1 MKKKYYEPEF
11 EMTLFSFERIM
22 QNFAGDSQSEDKINV
37 YDGDNPND
45 SNDPE
50 SEFP

>member
-22 QNFAGDSQSEDKINV
+22 QNLAVDSQSEDKINV
-37 YDGDNPND
+37 YDGDKPND
-45 SNDPE
+45 PDPE
-50 SEFP
+50 FP

>member
-11 EMTLFSFERIM
+11 EMTLFSFERIA
-22 QNFAGDSQSEDKINV
+22 FDSHPEDKINV

-45 SNDPE
+45 PNDPDP
-50 SEFP
+50 EFP

>member
-22 QNFAGDSQSEDKINV
+22 QNSAVDSQSEDKINV

-45 SNDPE
+45 PDPE
-50 SEFP
+50 FP